1 MRLLPSPPRTLHLL
15 AALLLAL
22 GLLAALPM
30 LAGCSRSGLE
40 RVDVTWETDPPPKW
54 GLYPGYRQEI
64 PCPPGA
70 RYRVD
75 AHLPGKIVATGYVKA
90 DAKGLSFEADRTAQG
105 LVGESDDAN
114 VLLITAQTPD
124 TGGGRA
130 RYTAL
135 RVERKGDK
143 IVFEFP
149 K

>member
-1 MRLLPSPPRTLHLL
+1 MRLLPSAPRIPGIFS
-15 AALLLAL
+15 ALLFLAL
-22 GLLAALPM
+22 ALLPA
-30 LAGCSRSGLE
+30 LAGCSRPGLE

-54 GLYPGYRQEI
+54 ALYPGYRQEI

-70 RYRVD
+70 RYRID
-75 AHLPGKIVATGYVKA
+75 AHLPGKVLASGYVKTS
-90 DAKGLSFEADRTAQG
+90 GSSVSFEADRTAQG

-114 VLLITAQTPD
+114 RLLITAQTPD

-130 RYTAL
+130 RFTAL
-135 RVERKGDK
+135 RVERNGDK

>member
-1 MRLLPSPPRTLHLL
+1 MRLPSLAPRILHVL
-15 AALLLAL
+15 AAMALLAL
-22 GLLAALPM
+22 ALLPA
-30 LAGCSRSGLE
+30 LAGCSRPGLE

-64 PCPPGA
+64 PCPPGS

-75 AHLPGKIVATGYVKA
+75 AHLPGKVMATGFVKA
-90 DAKGLSFEADRTAQG
+90 AGSSGISFEADRTAQG

-114 VLLITAQTPD
+114 TLLITAQTPD

-130 RYTAL
+130 RFTAL